1 MFNCD
6 CSFPLLFLLLVTST
20 LCGAPSEFWSGV
32 LPLACK
38 SSCERY
44 FRTLDQ
50 PDKDCAEFCA
60 PLVKMLNA
68 DENVQQALALS
79 SAAYGLNLMQ
89 WSMRDVVM
97 AVAERQPFEAM
108 PMIFVTRLE
117 FYEAE
122 LENSQ
127 DPEVRRTADKVRRA
141 QQTQD
146 DAAQQP
152 AAKPRK
158 PAAAPE
164 LQHDDTAFVD
174 TEL

>member
-1 MFNCD
+1 MVL
-6 CSFPLLFLLLVTST
+6 PLLQLVI
-20 LCGAPSEFWSGV
+20 GGEPSEFWSNV

-50 PDKDCAEFCA
+50 PDKDCDEFCA
-60 PLVKMLNA
+60 PLVKMLVA
-68 DENVQQALALS
+68 DENVQHTLALS

-97 AVAERQPFEAM
+97 AVAERQPFAVM

-117 FYEAE
+117 FYEEE

-127 DPEVRRTADKVRRA
+127 DPEVRQTADKIRRA
-141 QQTQD
+141 QQTQSGS
-146 DAAQQP
+146 AAQQQ
-152 AAKPRK
+152 PRRS
-158 PAAAPE
+158 AAPE
-164 LQHDDTAFVD
+164 MQHEGAAFVD
-174 TEL
+174 SDEL